1 MPSTPAPH
9 PAGRSAAPQP
19 AAPPP
24 KILVVD
30 DEPEVRAAVED
41 GLSVEGYAVRGASDG
56 LAALSE
62 VATWQP
68 DAIVLDV
75 MMPVLDGLAVCR
87 RLRALDDRTP
97 ILVLTA
103 LDSVSERVDGLDAGA
118 DDYLVKPFALDE
130 LVARVRALLRRAS
143 AAAAD
148 DTSLSFADLVVDPV
162 TRTGHRGGRPLEFSR
177 TEWALLELLLLHPG
191 QVMPRELIL
200 ERVWGRDFGPDS
212 NSLAVY
218 VGYLRRKLEA
228 DGEPR
233 LVHTVHGVGYRLD
246 EPDQPGGETGTERN
260 GRTRRPRRGGRT
272 GRA

>member
-1 MPSTPAPH
+1 MPSRPPVPSGPAGPARPPAPS
-9 PAGRSAAPQP
+9 PASPP
-19 AAPPP
+19 AR
-24 KILVVD
+24 ILVVD

-41 GLSVEGYAVRGASDG
+41 GLGVEGYAVRGAADG

-62 VATWQP
+62 VAAWQP

-75 MMPVLDGLAVCR
+75 LMPVLDGLAVCR

-143 AAAAD
+143 AAGAD
-148 DTSLSFADLVVDPV
+148 DTRLAFADLVVDPL
-162 TRTGHRGGRPLEFSR
+162 TRTGHRAGRPLEFSR

-191 QVMPRELIL
+191 QVMPREVIL

-218 VGYLRRKLEA
+218 IGYLRRKLEA
-228 DGEPR
+228 GGESR

-246 EPDQPGGETGTERN
+246 
-260 GRTRRPRRGGRT
+260 
-272 GRA
+272 RA

>member
-1 MPSTPAPH
+1 MPTPPPPGSAPTASGNS
-9 PAGRSAAPQP
+9 PSPSAAPR
-19 AAPPP
+19 
-24 KILVVD
+24 ILVVD
-30 DEPEVRAAVED
+30 DEPEVRAAVSD
-41 GLSVEGYAVRGASDG
+41 GLAVEGYAVRGAADG

-68 DAIVLDV
+68 DALVLDV

-103 LDSVSERVDGLDAGA
+103 LDSVSDRVDGLDAGA

-130 LVARVRALLRRAS
+130 LIARVRALLRRA
-143 AAAAD
+143 AAPAAE
-148 DTSLSFADLVVDPV
+148 DTRLCYDDLVVDPV

-177 TEWALLELLLLHPG
+177 TEYALLELLLLHPG
-191 QVMPRELIL
+191 QVLPREVIL

-228 DGEPR
+228 GGEPR

-246 EPDQPGGETGTERN
+246 
-260 GRTRRPRRGGRT
+260 
-272 GRA
+272 RAEGA